1 MDMRFRMAG
10 TALLLG
16 GLTAGCASVENTVRG
31 WTGTDQGLAALDAN
45 GDGVISQ
52 DEASD
57 NEALAAAFDEVD
69 TNQDSNINPAELR
82 AANTQVAELDFS
94 DTDFNGDGVIS
105 EREADAVRPSLSEVF
120 GQVDADGDGNVS
132 RSEYRAARLN
142 LLERT
147 EFAAFDTDGDG
158 ILDRKEADKQR
169 YLSDNFSRVDID
181 GDDLIN
187 EREFEQAKKQ

>member
-1 MDMRFRMAG
+1 MDMRIRMAG
-10 TALLLG
+10 AALLLG

-31 WTGTDQGLAALDAN
+31 WTGTDQGLAALDTN

-57 NEALAAAFDEVD
+57 NEALAATFDEVD

-82 AANTQVAELDFS
+82 AANTRVAQVDFS

-105 EREADAVRPSLSEVF
+105 EREAEAVRPSLSEVF
-120 GQVDADGDGNVS
+120 GQVDTDGDGNVS
-132 RSEYRAARLN
+132 KSEYRAARLN

-187 EREFEQAKKQ
+187 EEEFEQAKKQ